1 MAFAAGLKLRGELLL
16 FRADARGRRGP
27 DAKKNK
33 LRSQGPK
40 EDAAAG
46 QLARLPLDQRAQV
59 RAGDLVV
66 AARQG
71 GGARRRRRARAS
83 AAVAQLLAVIGP
95 RVAHVCAADRWSMLV
110 KCNVFKFGAAKDC
123 AARSREKLVMPGVA
137 AQGPRCVFS
146 RLRRAAPGADQGLK
160 CGLQNREQP
169 LRRQESDARTLSGK
183 GMTPPAEDRARF
195 GARSLSFCRGCSL
208 S

>member
-1 MAFAAGLKLRGELLL
+1 MAFAAGLKLRG
-16 FRADARGRRGP
+16 FVPRPTRTRREEEEV
-27 DAKKNK
+27 
-33 LRSQGPK
+33 RSQGPK
-40 EDAAAG
+40 EDAAAR

-123 AARSREKLVMPGVA
+123 AAGSREKLVMPEVA
-137 AQGPRCVFS
+137 AQGSRCVFS
-146 RLRRAAPGADQGLK
+146 RIGAAP
-160 CGLQNREQP
+160 LQ
-169 LRRQESDARTLSGK
+169 
-183 GMTPPAEDRARF
+183 
-195 GARSLSFCRGCSL
+195 C
-208 S
+208 